1 MADGIIQPM
10 NTLTVKIPESLEHE
24 LAVLTQ
30 REHLSKSE
38 VVRRALA
45 LYIRHDPKLG
55 APVVSALERA
65 GELVGCFSG
74 GPDDLSCNPDHMEG
88 YGY

>member
-1 MADGIIQPM
+1 M

-24 LAVLTQ
+24 LVVLTQ

-45 LYIRHDPKLG
+45 LYMRHEPKAT
-55 APVVSALERA
+55 APFVSALERA
-65 GELVGCFSG
+65 GDLVGCFTG
-74 GPDDLSCNPDHMEG
+74 GPDDLSCNPEHMEG

>member
-1 MADGIIQPM
+1 M

-24 LAVLTQ
+24 LVVLTQ

-45 LYIRHDPKLG
+45 LYMRHEPK
-55 APVVSALERA
+55 AETPFVSALDRA
-65 GELVGCFSG
+65 GDLVGCFAG
-74 GPDDLSCNPDHMEG
+74 GPDDLSCNPEHMEG